1 MRLRRLYLSKYK
13 NLNNFE
19 LKFTGNSFIDVFV
32 GKNGTGKSNMF
43 EALIEI
49 FRQLYE
55 QDYLTD
61 FDFELEYEIE
71 GTDQFIGWE
80 WTAERYYK
88 IEDEERKDAKKVAR
102 NLLPDNVILYY
113 SGHNEKVARLISAY
127 EEGFKRELKEAN
139 EGDIREFIGI
149 GNDYKALLLSVLLLQ
164 PDGCKAKD
172 FIKEKLGIASIG
184 NEVFIALKRPYYAKK
199 KGYEVDR
206 FDPKT
211 SFWKAQGIT
220 RTLLD
225 RIDGVKRSVEERARD
240 DGYQAPTNATSYDD
254 VYQLYLALE
263 AFQQTFADTGSQ
275 ELFNQLDNLRTI
287 EMLDDISLN
296 LTLIDGTKSDVEHFS
311 DGQFQSIYIY
321 TIVELFRGKNCLTL
335 LDEPDSF
342 LHPEWQFD
350 FLKQVFEI
358 ADDAIVQNHVLM
370 SSHSAV
376 TLIPHNEK
384 KINIFKEAKNRVI
397 CHPITK
403 SKAIENLSRKMIK
416 YKEDEQII
424 SIIHKVEMGKK
435 PILFTE
441 GTSDQ
446 DIIKTTWNKLYDTAL
461 PFHVIHAFNCDYLRR
476 ILSDERVLKEA
487 REKPIFGLFDFDKA
501 YNEWNY
507 IRAGKEML
515 EANPHKGLVTQVS
528 SKKNGELKNSFA
540 IMLPVP
546 NIKAVQ
552 EQVIDDD
559 AELTTFGGNSSMTI
573 EHLFYGAPG
582 IPKYF
587 TTVKHP
593 GGKLLKF
600 NSDKSAFADDVVPE
614 LDAAHFEVFRP
625 MLEFIKSKI

>member
-1 MRLRRLYLSKYK
+1 MRLKRLYLGNYK
-13 NLNNFE
+13 NLNDFE
-19 LKFTGNSFIDVFV
+19 LKFTGDSFIDVFV

-55 QDYLTD
+55 QDYVTR

-88 IEDEERKDAKKVAR
+88 IGDEKRKDAKKVAR
-102 NLLPDNVILYY
+102 SLLPDNVILYY

-149 GNDYKALLLSVLLLQ
+149 GKDYKALLLSVLLLQ
-164 PDGCKAKD
+164 PDGCKAKE

-184 NEVFIALKRPYYAKK
+184 NEVYIALKRPYYARK

-206 FDPKT
+206 FDPET

-225 RIDGVKRSVEERARD
+225 RIDGVKRSVEVRARD
-240 DGYQAPTNATSYDD
+240 DGYQAPTNVTSYDD
-254 VYQLYLALE
+254 VYQLYLDLE
-263 AFQQTFADTGSQ
+263 AFQQTFADTSSQ

-296 LTLIDGTKSDVEHFS
+296 LTLTDGTKSEVDHFS

-376 TLIPHNEK
+376 TLIPHESRNVNLFNFIDQGVRC
-384 KINIFKEAKNRVI
+384 INVN
-397 CHPITK
+397 K
-403 SKAIENLSRKMIK
+403 SYAIEQLSAQMIK
-416 YKEDEQII
+416 YSEDEQIL
-424 SIIHKVEMGKK
+424 SIINRINVEDK

-441 GTSDQ
+441 GSTDPRILEIAWS
-446 DIIKTTWNKLYDTAL
+446 KLYDVPI
-461 PFHVIHAFNCDYLRR
+461 PFHIVFAFGCVYLRQLLQDER
-476 ILSDERVLKEA
+476 ILNELDGRPA
-487 REKPIFGLFDFDKA
+487 FGLFDFDTA
-501 YNEWNY
+501 YNEWNSVSTD
-507 IRAGKEML
+507 ALL
-515 EANPHKGLVTQVS
+515 EEDPYRGLAKKVKG
-528 SKKNGELKNSFA
+528 KNSFA
-540 IMLPVP
+540 LLLPVP
-546 NIKAVQ
+546 EIPDIEK
-552 EQVIDDD
+552 QVVEDRGQKMTYRGES
-559 AELTTFGGNSSMTI
+559 ELEI
-573 EHLFYGAPG
+573 EHLFYGDPQTHDFFEV
-582 IPKYF
+582 INK
-587 TTVKHP
+587 P
-593 GGKLLKF
+593 GGGKIIGFRDSRKTDF
-600 NSDKSAFADDVVPE
+600 SKDIVPKI
-614 LDAAHFEVFRP
+614 DATHFEVFRP
-625 MLEFIKSKI
+625 MFELIKSHI